1 MSALVGENVGF
12 SDGYVAFSTCTYEIV
27 KHHSIKFTHL
37 LSTPMIPKTLPPLL
51 RSCWIKLN
59 ATFQNKVSKIGL
71 TPDQYTALR
80 WLMELERKTITQK
93 DLKRLMFTDAN
104 TIAAL
109 VKRMEKHGLIERSR
123 HPFDQRKKILK
134 ATAKGRRLYQR
145 GREIAENLEQSLLH
159 GFSPEEK
166 NDFIRILMKANYYFS
181 TESTED

>member
-1 MSALVGENVGF
+1 
-12 SDGYVAFSTCTYEIV
+12 
-27 KHHSIKFTHL
+27 
-37 LSTPMIPKTLPPLL
+37 
-51 RSCWIKLN
+51 
-59 ATFQNKVSKIGL
+59 
-71 TPDQYTALR
+71 
-80 WLMELERKTITQK
+80 MEFERKTITQK

-145 GREIAENLEQSLLH
+145 GREIAENLEQSLLQ